1 MKAIRKMMRWMKVIE
16 IVVRAELINIKVLK
30 INKEDSVTVD
40 DEFNS

>member
-1 MKAIRKMMRWMKVIE
+1 MKVIE

>member
-1 MKAIRKMMRWMKVIE
+1 MKVIE

-30 INKEDSVTVD
+30 TNKKDSVTVD